1 MFDKMFEDFKSGFED
16 WARSSIEELGRELND
31 RFGVPEPDG
40 EFELF
45 RSFDTSDPLI
55 SKGCI
60 TIENDSWRIEAYD
73 SVPSTD
79 IFERKSDEPVRN
91 VKLFTFGEPSTE
103 DCLAECRAWVKTSG
117 MNKTAQLRLGFD
129 REAEF
134 FGRSG
139 GKMSRYYEASISSS
153 KWQEYSVRH
162 FFQKDKYPTDF
173 WLNLDF
179 YEPGTIWIKD
189 IRLFKAPAKRKE

>member
-1 MFDKMFEDFKSGFED
+1 MFEDFKSGFED
-16 WARSSIEELGRELND
+16 WARSGIEELGRELND

-40 EFELF
+40 EFEVF

-60 TIENDSWRIEAYD
+60 TIEDDSWCIEAYD
-73 SVPSTD
+73 SLPSTD

-91 VKLFTFGEPSTE
+91 VKLFTFREPSTE
-103 DCLAECRAWVKTSG
+103 DCLVECRAWVKTYG

-139 GKMSRYYEASISSS
+139 GKISRYYETLVLGS

-162 FFQKDKYPTDF
+162 FFKKEKYPTTF

-189 IRLFKAPAKRKE
+189 IRLFKAPAKRKD